1 MISEKTLKELR
12 EYLLPFQVAWVMDGA
27 PLRIMEKSRQVGAT
41 FVDAL
46 DSVMKA
52 GRRDARLDVW
62 VSSRDEQ
69 QARLYLEDCARWA
82 QVLRRKVT
90 MSADAV
96 EFRNGRR
103 IYSVSSAPDAL
114 AGKRG
119 HVKLDEFA
127 LHQDQR
133 MLYQVAE
140 PVTTWGG
147 QLSVISTHRGAGTVF
162 NEIVRSVREGRDSM
176 GWSLHSVPLMR
187 AVEEGL
193 VEKVVGKS
201 ETRNPK
207 ENQNPNLRE
216 GWVARVRR
224 ECIDEEQWL
233 QEYCCVPADESSAF
247 ITFEMIT
254 GCEDGELRLMELGEL
269 GAWIAGGGIANSR
282 WGIKNCKLE
291 IGNFKLGEELAGSQS
306 QIVNSRSQIA
316 KGESLYV
323 GVDVGRKHDLCV
335 IDVGE
340 RVGDVI
346 WDRVRLEFQ
355 NRSFSEIESELFLLL
370 KLPQVKR
377 MCIDATGMGMQ
388 LAERAED
395 RFAWKVQPITFTA
408 PVKEEL
414 AFGLRS
420 DFQERKLRIV
430 SDDKL
435 RSDLRGIKK
444 EVGLSGNIRFLG
456 ESKDG
461 HCDRFWALALR
472 QYAARYRSEVGAAV
486 G

>member
-1 MISEKTLKELR
+1 MKIEEDF
-12 EYLLPFQVAWVMDGA
+12 LLPFQRAWVRDRSR
-27 PLRIMEKSRQVGAT
+27 LRIMEKSRQVGGSW
-41 FVDAL
+41 VDAL
-46 DSVMKA
+46 DSVMKV
-52 GRRDARLDVW
+52 GKSDARLDVW
-62 VSSRDEQ
+62 VSSRDER
-69 QARLYLEDCARWA
+69 QARLYLEDCGWWA
-82 QVLRRKVT
+82 KVLRRRAR
-90 MSADAV
+90 MSADAL

-103 IYSVSSAPDAL
+103 IYSVSSNPDAL

-127 LHQDQR
+127 LHQNAR
-133 MLYQVAE
+133 MLYQVAK

-147 QLSVISTHRGAGTVF
+147 ELSIISTHRGAQTVF
-162 NEIVRSVREGRDSM
+162 NELIREVRENGNPM
-176 GWSLHSVPLMR
+176 GWSLHSVPIQR

-193 VEKVVGKS
+193 VEKIRRKREKDQTERTNRTDQTNGKDRTNGTTAPEKEITERRMEWVGKIRS
-201 ETRNPK
+201 
-207 ENQNPNLRE
+207 
-216 GWVARVRR
+216 

-233 QEYCCVPADESSAF
+233 QEYCCVPADESTAF

-254 GCEDGELRLMELGEL
+254 GCEDGELKLVGIEEF
-269 GAWIAGGGIANSR
+269 AEGGGER
-282 WGIKNCKLE
+282 
-291 IGNFKLGEELAGSQS
+291 GEERAF
-306 QIVNSRSQIA
+306 
-316 KGESLYV
+316 YV

-340 RVGDVI
+340 RIGDVV
-346 WDRVRLEFQ
+346 WDRARLEFQ
-355 NRSFSEIESELFLLL
+355 GRSFSEIEAELFRLL

-377 MCIDATGMGMQ
+377 ACIDATGMGMQ

-395 RFAWKVQPITFTA
+395 RFAWKVEPITFTVA
-408 PVKEEL
+408 VKEEL

-420 DFQERKLRIV
+420 DFQDRKLRIV

-444 EVGLSGNIRFLG
+444 EVSLSGNIRFLG

-461 HCDRFWALALR
+461 HCDRFWAKALR
-472 QYAARYRSEVGAAV
+472 QHAARYRSEVGAAV